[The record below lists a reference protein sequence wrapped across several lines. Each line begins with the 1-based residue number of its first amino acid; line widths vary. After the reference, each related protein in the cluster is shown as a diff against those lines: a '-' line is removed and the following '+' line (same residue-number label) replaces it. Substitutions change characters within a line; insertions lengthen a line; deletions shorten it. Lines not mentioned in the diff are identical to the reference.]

1 MYYEKLKKLNMDKN
15 PRNVLKLMGF
25 LSDEQ
30 PTLACWCGNSG
41 LDNLYFN
48 PNYYIP
54 SRFYASIK
62 DDMLYICKSGFNG
75 KVLSFFANISIKNI
89 KFVGQ
94 TFVMASTAY
103 IFHVKGDF
111 KTFEFRLTPLT
122 PDETWYANEM
132 AKYITAYNK
141 KEEKNNDL

>member
-1 MYYEKLKKLNMDKN
+1 MYYEKLKKMNMEKN

-30 PTLACWCGNSG
+30 PTLACWSGNSG
-41 LDNLYFN
+41 LTNLDFN

-89 KFVGQ
+89 KFIEQ
-94 TFVMASTAY
+94 KYIMASTY
-103 IFHVKGDF
+103 IFYVKNDF
-111 KTFEFRLTPLT
+111 ETFEFRLNPLT
-122 PDETWYANEM
+122 PDDEWYANEM

-141 KEEKNNDL
+141 KEEK